1 MPLVDYSLKVIAN
14 LLPMI
19 AKDTR
24 RTGNVLTLSYPDVVA
39 APQTVTDIFGKRV
52 RNVAIR
58 EDSAQTVRW
67 HKAAGITSE
76 IVDTKALFAALG
88 YAMTAFDVTAG
99 RGGEILHDLSNALP
113 TKEHDN
119 KYDLVFDCITNQC
132 FNVAE
137 AWRTMLRCCRVG
149 GYIVS
154 VTPVQM
160 VNQGFWNISPTAYH
174 DFAAANRCSISHRA
188 IVGVYTAKNEL
199 TLDSM
204 LRQREVPDDTMNVV
218 TLQKL
223 EATPDVVWPIMKKFQ
238 LYPTS
243 HLPPVN

>member
-1 MPLVDYSLKVIAN
+1 MPLVDYSLQIIAD
-14 LLPMI
+14 LLPKL
-19 AKDTR
+19 AKDPR
-24 RTGNVLTLSYPDVVA
+24 RTGKVLTLSYPDVIA
-39 APQTVTDIFGKRV
+39 SPQTVVKIFGART
-52 RNVAIR
+52 RNVTIR
-58 EDSAQTVRW
+58 DDSDRTVRW

-88 YAMTAFDVTAG
+88 YDMTAFDITAG
-99 RGGEILHDLSNALP
+99 RGGEILHDLSQPLP
-113 TKEHDN
+113 TQEHDD

-149 GYIVS
+149 GYILS

-174 DFAAANRCSISHRA
+174 DFAEANHCSITHRA
-188 IVGVYTAKNEL
+188 IVGVYTLKSEMI
-199 TLDSM
+199 LDAM
-204 LRQREVPDDTMNVV
+204 LRQRDVLDDTMNVV
-218 TLQKL
+218 VLQKQ
-223 EATPDVVWPIMKKFQ
+223 EATPNVVWPVMKKFQ

-243 HLPPVN
+243 HLPQ